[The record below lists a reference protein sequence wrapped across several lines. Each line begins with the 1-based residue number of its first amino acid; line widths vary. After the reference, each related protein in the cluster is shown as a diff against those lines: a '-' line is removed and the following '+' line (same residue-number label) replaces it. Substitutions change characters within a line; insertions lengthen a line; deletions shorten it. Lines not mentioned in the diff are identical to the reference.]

1 MEGNQQSR
9 KTTTT
14 KTKGLKLSDINSK
27 QKQTIAKTKKM
38 INYMQDDNG
47 IEVVFL
53 PGWKEFT
60 PLLDKASQIEK
71 KLQSCEVTSQL

>member
-1 MEGNQQSR
+1 
-9 KTTTT
+9 
-14 KTKGLKLSDINSK
+14 
-27 QKQTIAKTKKM
+27 M
-38 INYMQDDNG
+38 INYIQDDNG

>member
-1 MEGNQQSR
+1 
-9 KTTTT
+9 
-14 KTKGLKLSDINSK
+14 
-27 QKQTIAKTKKM
+27 M
-38 INYMQDDNG
+38 INYIQDDNG

-71 KLQSCEVTSQL
+71 KLQNCEVTSQL

>member
-1 MEGNQQSR
+1 MILIQS
-9 KTTTT
+9 K
-14 KTKGLKLSDINSK
+14 SK
-27 QKQTIAKTKKM
+27 QLLRQKKM
-38 INYMQDDNG
+38 INYIQDDNG